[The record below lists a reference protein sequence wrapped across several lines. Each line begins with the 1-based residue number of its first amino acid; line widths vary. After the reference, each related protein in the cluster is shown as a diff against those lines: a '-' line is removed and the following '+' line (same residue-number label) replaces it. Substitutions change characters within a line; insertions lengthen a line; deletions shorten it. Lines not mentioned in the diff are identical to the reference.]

1 MIGLGLRIR
10 AHPKPHPNAELLF
23 WLRVKRQAA
32 KAQSDLRSTLAH
44 EAKAQSAMPNRD
56 KASTPRARLVLS
68 ATTDQGVYD
77 GTGPYDASL
86 DYSANFCKMSRRD

>member
-1 MIGLGLRIR
+1 
-10 AHPKPHPNAELLF
+10 
-23 WLRVKRQAA
+23 
-32 KAQSDLRSTLAH
+32 
-44 EAKAQSAMPNRD
+44 MPNRD

-86 DYSANFCKMSRRD
+86 EKKVSVYDGLTLTLTLTLTLRKARLLA